1 MSVIVSVDPGREKC
15 GIAVVDSSGTVLKRK
30 VVTTISVIDNLLEL
44 TEKYSADKIL
54 IGSGTNSK
62 TIKKRIIESIPNIP
76 IDIVD
81 ETHSTE
87 IARKL
92 YFKEYPPKGIFKIIP
107 IGLQIPPVPYD
118 DFAAVV
124 LAKKYLN
131 LSII

>member
-30 VVTTISVIDNLLEL
+30 VVTTKSVIDNLLEL

-62 TIKKRIIESIPNIP
+62 TIKKRIIDSIPNIP

>member
-15 GIAVVDSSGTVLKRK
+15 GIAVVDSSGNILKRK
-30 VVTTISVIDNLLEL
+30 VVTTSSVIDNLLEL

-62 TIKKRIIESIPNIP
+62 TIKKRIIDSIPNIP

-87 IARKL
+87 IARKV

>member
-62 TIKKRIIESIPNIP
+62 TINKRIIESIPNIP

-131 LSII
+131 

>member
-1 MSVIVSVDPGREKC
+1 LSVIVSVDPGREKC

-30 VVTTISVIDNLLEL
+30 VVTTNSVVDNLLEL

-62 TIKKRIIESIPNIP
+62 TIKKRIIDSIPNIP

>member
-15 GIAVVDSSGTVLKRK
+15 GIAVVDSSGNILKRK
-30 VVTTISVIDNLLEL
+30 VVTTSSVIDNLLEL

-62 TIKKRIIESIPNIP
+62 TIKKRIIDSIPNIP

>member
-1 MSVIVSVDPGREKC
+1 MSVIISIDPGKAKC

>member
-62 TIKKRIIESIPNIP
+62 TIKKRIIDSIPNIP

>member
-30 VVTTISVIDNLLEL
+30 VVTTNSVVDNLLEL

-62 TIKKRIIESIPNIP
+62 TIKKRIIDSIPNIP

>member
-44 TEKYSADKIL
+44 TEKYSDDKIL

-62 TIKKRIIESIPNIP
+62 TIKKRIIDSIPNIP

>member
-30 VVTTISVIDNLLEL
+30 VVTTLSVIDNLLEL